1 MKWGKYYYLSVTP
14 PAGAVGMGW
23 LRNTDTS
30 PYQCDVKTS
39 SVSVSAFC
47 VEAIVKVLVTVTI
60 YALFMWDVYFQVKN
74 YYSFFSDVETRDVN
88 PLWL

>member
-30 PYQCDVKTS
+30 PYQCDVKTCFS
-39 SVSVSAFC
+39 IRLLCGGDCEGAGHCHHLRPLHVGR
-47 VEAIVKVLVTVTI
+47 
-60 YALFMWDVYFQVKN
+60 LFSGKKLL
-74 YYSFFSDVETRDVN
+74 FFFLRR
-88 PLWL
+88 